1 VRRDPSP
8 VDSEGIAEKKTLM
21 AKVGV
26 QLVNASEL
34 PYLVK
39 RPAIIEAVKGAMSVG
54 AAREMSM
61 VVGKKVLAGE
71 EGGHGGK
78 KQVEPVSSAIV
89 SSAIVSSAIVSSAIV
104 SSAIVSSAIVSSAIV
119 SSAIVGSAMVGSAMV
134 GSAIVGSAMV
144 GTVPWWVM
152 LWWVVP

>member
-1 VRRDPSP
+1 
-8 VDSEGIAEKKTLM
+8 M

-78 KQVEPVSSAIV
+78 KQVEPAPASAPAAAAAAAQTQTGKARPSGRKKSS
-89 SSAIVSSAIVSSAIV
+89 
-104 SSAIVSSAIVSSAIV
+104 
-119 SSAIVGSAMVGSAMV
+119 
-134 GSAIVGSAMV
+134 
-144 GTVPWWVM
+144 
-152 LWWVVP
+152 